1 MARRE
6 ISLKK
11 LQSMIEF
18 CEETRCYRTN
28 LLRYFDKNWTR
39 EYCVNC
45 SNCLKNEKLRDYMRE
60 AQMILST
67 VYRTKESY
75 GISVLMDIL
84 KGVKGPKIIKNNL
97 DNLTTFGIMKEY
109 SSTFIRSLI
118 KEMIRQDFVALKEGT
133 YSMLRLTP
141 KSIEILRGK
150 RKVLLLIKE
159 EETPL
164 NPELFKHLKDWR
176 KSKSIDEGIKPY
188 IIFSD
193 ATLIEIVN
201 KLPKS
206 KEELFKIRGVGEKK
220 IIKYGDEILK
230 LINLK
235 NNVNKGIN

>member
-1 MARRE
+1 
-6 ISLKK
+6 
-11 LQSMIEF
+11 
-18 CEETRCYRTN
+18 
-28 LLRYFDKNWTR
+28 
-39 EYCVNC
+39 
-45 SNCLKNEKLRDYMRE
+45 
-60 AQMILST
+60 MILST

-206 KEELFKIRGVGEKK
+206 KEELFKISGVGEKK